1 MVHAHAQKY
10 ACAIETAIQSMEH
23 RSEGELIMFFFVLS
37 FFNVIHLH

>member
-23 RSEGELIMFFFVLS
+23 RSEGELIMFFLS
-37 FFNVIHLH
+37 FLFLM